1 MRVCLDCPNLT
12 TTGNRCP
19 THQRERERA
28 RGTSTQR
35 GYGYAHHQKRAAL
48 AAAQAAGETFTC
60 WRCGQPIT
68 GPFDLGHDDTDRTI
82 YRGPEHPACNRATA
96 SRKTSPHA

>member
-1 MRVCLDCPNLT
+1 MRVCLDCPTLI

-19 THQRERERA
+19 EHTPTRQ
-28 RGTSTQR
+28 QR
-35 GYGYAHHQKRAAL
+35 GYDTRHDRLRATYKAR
-48 AAAQAAGETFTC
+48 QDAGETFTC

-82 YRGPEHPACNRATA
+82 YRGPEHPHCNRATA
-96 SRKTSPHA
+96 GRIPPNG